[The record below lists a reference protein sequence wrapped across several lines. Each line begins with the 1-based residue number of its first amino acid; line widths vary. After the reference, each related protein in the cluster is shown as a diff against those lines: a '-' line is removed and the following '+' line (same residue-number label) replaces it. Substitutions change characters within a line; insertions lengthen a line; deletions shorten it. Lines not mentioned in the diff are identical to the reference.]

1 MIQMNFQHNPFINS
15 IYKHSLCLNIVCLL
29 KRKGNTYLVC
39 QNLLNQKLLQNQ
51 QKTYAMTF
59 NCMITL
65 KNFAISNAKK
75 TYLNKNY
82 QGMQK
87 YLSTCIVSLQNPRQ

>member
-1 MIQMNFQHNPFINS
+1 MS
-15 IYKHSLCLNIVCLL
+15 
-29 KRKGNTYLVC
+29 
-39 QNLLNQKLLQNQ
+39 KLAKPEVVAKPT
-51 QKTYAMTF
+51 KTYAMTF
-59 NCMITL
+59 YCMITL
-65 KNFAISNAKK
+65 KTFAISNAKK